1 MTVGATFTASYAGI
15 GASLLRADFMVAEM
29 ERRAEAVKALAEAI
43 APVYKGP
50 DDPHRGRYKA
60 SFSVSSTDH
69 GGSKGNRAAGIVTN
83 SAPEALVVEFGDSKQ
98 RGHYTLRTALA
109 AGR

>member
-1 MTVGATFTASYAGI
+1 MASTYTPSYQGVGDN
-15 GASLLRADFMVAEM
+15 LLRAGFMVAEM
-29 ERRAEAVKALAEAI
+29 EKRAERVRALAEAI
-43 APVYKGP
+43 APVYHGP

-69 GGSKGNRAAGIVTN
+69 GGSRGNRAAGVIT
-83 SAPEALVVEFGDSKQ
+83 SSDPQAFLIEFGDSKQ
-98 RGHYTLRTALA
+98 AGHYTLRTALA